1 MYNIPHVL
9 CVLSDDAVVIVLINF
24 CGSCLFVVFP
34 LITPTM
40 CYVYIQIWREKYT
53 IIHVCTSLVDNCDK
67 RDSAVLA
74 ILRLID

>member
-34 LITPTM
+34 LIPPQCVM
-40 CYVYIQIWREKYT
+40 CIIIQIWREKYT
-53 IIHVCTSLVDNCDK
+53 IIHVYTSLVDNCDK

-74 ILRLID
+74 IL